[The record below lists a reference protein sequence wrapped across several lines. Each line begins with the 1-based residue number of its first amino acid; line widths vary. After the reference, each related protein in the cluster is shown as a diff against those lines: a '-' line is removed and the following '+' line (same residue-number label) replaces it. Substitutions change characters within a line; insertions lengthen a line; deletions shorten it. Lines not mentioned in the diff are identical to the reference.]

1 MELITYFEKLF
12 LFNQKARK
20 MDKSKI
26 IKKYSNGEIT
36 VVWEP
41 GKCIHATKCV
51 QGLPDVFDIKAKPWI
66 NIDGADSQSIINQ
79 VKNCPSGALSILE
92 NEKLEEEPT
101 SNTHVELMKN
111 GPLLI
116 EGEIKLTQADGS
128 VILKNKKTAFCR
140 CGASSRKPYCDG
152 SHASAGFIG

>member
-1 MELITYFEKLF
+1 MNK
-12 LFNQKARK
+12 N
-20 MDKSKI
+20 KI
-26 IKKYSNGEIT
+26 VKKYSNGEVT

-41 GKCIHATKCV
+41 GKCIHAGKCV
-51 QGLPDVFDIKAKPWI
+51 RGLPEVFDTKAKPWI
-66 NIDGADSQSIINQ
+66 NIEGADTKSIINQ

-92 NEKLEEEPT
+92 NENSEEQRT

-111 GPLLI
+111 GPMVI
-116 EGEIKLTQADGS
+116 DGEIKLTQADGS

-152 SHASAGFIG
+152 SHTSVGFVG

>member
-1 MELITYFEKLF
+1 
-12 LFNQKARK
+12 
-20 MDKSKI
+20 MDKSTI
-26 IKKYSNGEIT
+26 VKKYSNGEVT

-41 GKCIHATKCV
+41 GKCIHAGNCV
-51 QGLPDVFDIKAKPWI
+51 RGLPEVFDARAKPWI
-66 NIDGADSQSIINQ
+66 NIEGADTQSIINQ
-79 VKNCPSGALSILE
+79 VRNCPSGALSIME
-92 NEKLEEEPT
+92 NVKTEPKQST
-101 SNTHVELMKN
+101 NIHVELIKN

-152 SHASAGFIG
+152 SHSSAGFIG

>member
-1 MELITYFEKLF
+1 
-12 LFNQKARK
+12 
-20 MDKSKI
+20 MDKSTI
-26 IKKYSNGEIT
+26 VKKYSNGEVT

-41 GKCIHATKCV
+41 GKCIHAGNCV
-51 QGLPDVFDIKAKPWI
+51 RGLPEVFDARAKPWI
-66 NIDGADSQSIINQ
+66 NIEGADTQSIINQ
-79 VKNCPSGALSILE
+79 VRNCPSGALSIME
-92 NEKLEEEPT
+92 NVKTEPKQST
-101 SNTHVELMKN
+101 NIHVELIKN

-152 SHASAGFIG
+152 SHSSVGFIGQISNKII

>member
-1 MELITYFEKLF
+1 
-12 LFNQKARK
+12 

-26 IKKYSNGEIT
+26 VKKYSNREIT

-41 GKCIHATKCV
+41 SKCV
-51 QGLPDVFDIKAKPWI
+51 HVGNCVRGLPEVFDAKAKPWV
-66 NIDGADSQSIINQ
+66 NIEGADTKSIINQ
-79 VKNCPSGALSILE
+79 VKDCPSGALSILE
-92 NEKLEEEPT
+92 NVNPEAPKS

-111 GPLLI
+111 GPLMI
-116 EGEIKLTQADGS
+116 DGAIKLTQADGS

-152 SHASAGFIG
+152 SHTSAGFIG